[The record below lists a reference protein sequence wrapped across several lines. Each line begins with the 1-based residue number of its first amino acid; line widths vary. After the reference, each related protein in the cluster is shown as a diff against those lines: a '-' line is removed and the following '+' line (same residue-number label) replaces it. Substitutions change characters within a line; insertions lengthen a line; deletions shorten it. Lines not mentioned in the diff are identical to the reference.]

1 MQTSV
6 VQTSPAV
13 AEVLG
18 DAELRRL
25 IEGSDLARSLA
36 DAVRAE
42 LRACGYRVDGV
53 EELVVDADVL
63 DAVLVRCALRFI
75 EGAGIFLRK
84 GRANA

>member
-1 MQTSV
+1 MQTSM

-25 IEGSDLARSLA
+25 LEAGDLARSLA

-42 LRACGYRVDGV
+42 LRRCGYRVDGV
-53 EELVVDADVL
+53 VDVELEVEVL
-63 DAVLVRCALRFI
+63 DAVLVRCALRFL

-84 GRANA
+84 GRV